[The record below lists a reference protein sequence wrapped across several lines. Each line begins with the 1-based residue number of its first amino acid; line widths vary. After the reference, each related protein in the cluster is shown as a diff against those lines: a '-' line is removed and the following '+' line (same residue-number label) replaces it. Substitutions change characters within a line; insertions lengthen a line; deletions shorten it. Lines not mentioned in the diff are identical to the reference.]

1 CLHRSERHGRGRRG
15 RRRRA
20 MAARERPR
28 RRRVR
33 HQRTVGRPSRVP
45 APRRA
50 GISAGRRDA
59 AVRPRG
65 DRRDVL
71 HRARVA
77 RRVRVGRRAVGRES
91 WVQPG
96 SRTRFCAIRAAAR
109 RVLTRRDLARRGAIL
124 SLSMTTD
131 RNARAFRTIAVIV
144 FGLLIAF
151 GCVLR
156 FWKLSNVGLWYDELW
171 TVVGA
176 SNRPFG
182 EMYREWILG
191 DSHPPGFFLFYF
203 AWLKLVPA
211 TEFWTRLPSAVAG
224 VLTVVYL
231 LWGTRRV
238 LSRDERLCAAA
249 FVSLSYV
256 YVFYALS
263 VKQYSAMLLFIT
275 IATITYLDIVAARQ
289 LERRQ
294 AVTLGAASV
303 ALAYLNHFGMVYAA
317 MLFAM
322 LFATFR
328 GDRTVRPHIAR
339 LAAVCAIAYAPIVP
353 FLYLQLKYNIDG
365 WQPYQ
370 VGTFL
375 ANLTP
380 SLFFND
386 PTVVWLALAVLALT
400 LVARAARD
408 RRVREQL
415 WTIRNR
421 HIVFIVVAFG
431 TFMLVLGAVRPIF
444 YVRYFLAMM
453 PAVLLGLA
461 VATAAAFPLDRRW
474 AAIALLAF
482 FSRAAVTQFR
492 TIDALQRE
500 QWDKSVDL
508 VLASHAPAD

>member
-1 CLHRSERHGRGRRG
+1 
-15 RRRRA
+15 
-20 MAARERPR
+20 
-28 RRRVR
+28 
-33 HQRTVGRPSRVP
+33 
-45 APRRA
+45 
-50 GISAGRRDA
+50 
-59 AVRPRG
+59 
-65 DRRDVL
+65 
-71 HRARVA
+71 
-77 RRVRVGRRAVGRES
+77 
-91 WVQPG
+91 
-96 SRTRFCAIRAAAR
+96 
-109 RVLTRRDLARRGAIL
+109 
-124 SLSMTTD
+124 
-131 RNARAFRTIAVIV
+131 
-144 FGLLIAF
+144 
-151 GCVLR
+151 
-156 FWKLSNVGLWYDELW
+156 
-171 TVVGA
+171 
-176 SNRPFG
+176 
-182 EMYREWILG
+182 
-191 DSHPPGFFLFYF
+191 
-203 AWLKLVPA
+203 
-211 TEFWTRLPSAVAG
+211 
-224 VLTVVYL
+224 
-231 LWGTRRV
+231 
-238 LSRDERLCAAA
+238 
-249 FVSLSYV
+249 
-256 YVFYALS
+256 
-263 VKQYSAMLLFIT
+263 
-275 IATITYLDIVAARQ
+275 
-289 LERRQ
+289 ERRQ

-415 WTIRNR
+415 RTIRNR

-482 FSRAAVTQFR
+482 CSRAAVTQFR

-508 VLASHAPAD
+508 VLASHAPADAIYVLGASMDKTEFDYLRSGDVDGVFNVRNLKFYRYYFRRRGAAAVAAQLNVAEPTVESAKALGARFHDTGATIYVLAAHHLQYPGDALATL